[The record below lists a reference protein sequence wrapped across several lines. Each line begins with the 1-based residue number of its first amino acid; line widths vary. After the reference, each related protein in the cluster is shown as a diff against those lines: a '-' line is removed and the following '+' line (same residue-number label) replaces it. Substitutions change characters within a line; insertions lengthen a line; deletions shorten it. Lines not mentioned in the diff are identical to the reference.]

1 MSRLF
6 IILFKNQ
13 VQRLQLNFQVL
24 QTWSQSLCVQTCFV
38 GNIESGVAITAAC
51 GVRVCARVCVCVCV
65 WGGGGGCVRD
75 VCPEPSYGCM
85 GMKKVC
91 IVCQ

>member
-1 MSRLF
+1 MNRLF

-38 GNIESGVAITAAC
+38 GNIESGVC
-51 GVRVCARVCVCVCV
+51 NYGGVWCSCVCTCVCVCV
-65 WGGGGGCVRD
+65 GGGGGGYVRD